1 MTDDPLKALLKKA
14 DVAPTAS
21 CTSPLK
27 LASDAR
33 VLYRRR
39 CRRNRAIAATGIV
52 FVGILLWQGI
62 HPLHNGDWLQP
73 RKDVPSTAAS
83 NSALPPTDLGQ
94 AVEDIDREQRIV
106 EQLLI
111 AERRHRL
118 AMTAQKLEITPERQA
133 RNEEQVGRA
142 ALAILLAADQK
153 RLRPELQASV
163 REDYSSVIGLFPH
176 TQWAESAQRRLAGL
190 PR

>member
-1 MTDDPLKALLKKA
+1 MRH
-14 DVAPTAS
+14 AP
-21 CTSPLK
+21 SPLE
-27 LASDAR
+27 LANEAR
-33 VLYRRR
+33 AMYRRR
-39 CRRNRAIAATGIV
+39 SRRHRIIATTGIV
-52 FVGILLWQGI
+52 FVGILFWQGI
-62 HPLHNGDWLQP
+62 HSLHKGEWLQP
-73 RKDVPSTAAS
+73 RKDLPSIAAS
-83 NSALPPTDLGQ
+83 NSALLPTDLGQ
-94 AVEDIDREQRIV
+94 AMKDIDREQRIV
-106 EQLLI
+106 EQLFI
-111 AERRHRL
+111 AERHHRL
-118 AMTAQKLEITPERQA
+118 AMAVQKMEISPERQA

>member
-1 MTDDPLKALLKKA
+1 VTDDPLKSLLRKA

-21 CTSPLK
+21 CSSPLK

-33 VLYRRR
+33 TLYRRR
-39 CRRNRAIAATGIV
+39 SRRNRVIAITGIL
-52 FVGILLWQGI
+52 FVGMLLWTGI
-62 HPLHNGDWLQP
+62 HPLPKGDWLQP
-73 RKDVPSTAAS
+73 RKDLPSIAAS
-83 NSALPPTDLGQ
+83 NSAPSPTDLDQ
-94 AVEDIDREQRIV
+94 AMRETDWERRIV
-106 EQLLI
+106 EQLFV

-118 AMTAQKLEITPERQA
+118 AMTAQRLETTPERQA